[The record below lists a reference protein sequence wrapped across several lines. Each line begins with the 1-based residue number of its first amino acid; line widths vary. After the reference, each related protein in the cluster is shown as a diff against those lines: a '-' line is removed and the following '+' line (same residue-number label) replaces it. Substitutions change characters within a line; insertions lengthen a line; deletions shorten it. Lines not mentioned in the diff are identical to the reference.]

1 MSFTRKTIILFFL
14 VSLLISAFSVSAFAQ
29 LKIGYVRPS
38 YIFGK
43 YEPYGEAERKIKEFG
58 KAEDDKLQKEGE
70 SLKKK
75 YEDAQKQA
83 ALMSDEMRA
92 AKAEELAKQRDAL
105 DRAYDELYNN
115 ESGFLVKKQGE
126 LISPII
132 DEINE
137 ILNRIGKEEEYD
149 YILDAEQGGVLYA
162 NEKYDISDYILE
174 ELNKGISS
182 Q

>member
-14 VSLLISAFSVSAFAQ
+14 TSMIISAFSVSAFAQ

-43 YEPYGEAERKIKEFG
+43 YEPYREAERKIKEFE
-58 KAEDDKLQKEGE
+58 KTEMDKLQKEGE
-70 SLKKK
+70 SFKQK
-75 YEDAQKQA
+75 YEDAQKQQ

-92 AKAEELAKQRDAL
+92 AKAEELAKQREAL
-105 DRAYDELYNN
+105 DRAYDELYNQ
-115 ESGFLVKKQGE
+115 ETGLLVKRQEE

-132 DEINE
+132 NDINE
-137 ILNRIGKEEEYD
+137 ILNRIGKDEDYD
-149 YILDAEQGGVLYA
+149 YIFDAEQGGVLFADEEY
-162 NEKYDISDYILE
+162 YISDYILE
-174 ELNKGISS
+174 ELNKEISS

>member
-14 VSLLISAFSVSAFAQ
+14 VSLLISAFSVSAVAQ
-29 LKIGYVRPS
+29 LKMGYVRPS

-43 YEPYGEAERKIKEFG
+43 YEPYREAERKIKELE
-58 KAEDDKLQKEGE
+58 KVEIDKLQKEGE

-92 AKAEELAKQRDAL
+92 AKADELAKQRDAL

-115 ESGFLVKKQGE
+115 ETGLLVKRQEE

-132 DEINE
+132 NDINE
-137 ILNRIGKEEEYD
+137 ILNRIGKDEEYD

-162 NEKYDISDYILE
+162 DEKHDISDYILE